1 MTFFTKLNSI
11 MFKIFQIMDKINKFL
26 IQMAGDNLPQENR
39 KKQKPKKSKTKKQK
53 PKKSKTKKQK
63 KTIPKQEFHGGFDF
77 RGIGDRMLQK
87 NDRSIGGYGE

>member
-1 MTFFTKLNSI
+1 

-39 KKQKPKKSKTKKQK
+39 KKQKPKKSK

-77 RGIGDRMLQK
+77 KGIGDKMLNESDWRHK
-87 NDRSIGGYGE
+87 YEM

>member
-11 MFKIFQIMDKINKFL
+11 MFKIFQIMDKINKFS

-39 KKQKPKKSKTKKQK
+39 KKQKPKKSK
-53 PKKSKTKKQK
+53 PKKSKPKKQK

-77 RGIGDRMLQK
+77 KGIGDRMLQK
-87 NDRSIGGYGE
+87 NDRSTGGYGEW

>member
-53 PKKSKTKKQK
+53 

-77 RGIGDRMLQK
+77 KGIGDRMLQE
-87 NDRSIGGYGE
+87 NDRSIGGYGK

>member
-1 MTFFTKLNSI
+1 
-11 MFKIFQIMDKINKFL
+11 MFKIFQIMDKINKFS

-39 KKQKPKKSKTKKQK
+39 KKQKPKKSK

-77 RGIGDRMLQK
+77 KGIGDKMLNESNWRHK
-87 NDRSIGGYGE
+87 YEM

>member
-11 MFKIFQIMDKINKFL
+11 MFKIFQIMDKINKFS

-39 KKQKPKKSKTKKQK
+39 KKQKPKKSKTKK
-53 PKKSKTKKQK
+53 SKTKKQK
-63 KTIPKQEFHGGFDF
+63 KTIPKQESHGGFDF
-77 RGIGDRMLQK
+77 KGIGDRMLQK

>member
-11 MFKIFQIMDKINKFL
+11 MFKIFQIMDKINKFS
-26 IQMAGDNLPQENR
+26 IQMARDNLPQENR
-39 KKQKPKKSKTKKQK
+39 KKQKPKKSK

-77 RGIGDRMLQK
+77 KGIGDRMLQK

>member
-11 MFKIFQIMDKINKFL
+11 MFKIFQIMDKINKFS

-39 KKQKPKKSKTKKQK
+39 KKQKPKKSK

-77 RGIGDRMLQK
+77 KGIGDRMLQK

>member
-39 KKQKPKKSKTKKQK
+39 KKQKPKKSK

-77 RGIGDRMLQK
+77 KGIGDRMLQK

>member
-11 MFKIFQIMDKINKFL
+11 MFKIFQIMDKINKFS

-53 PKKSKTKKQK
+53 TKKQK

-77 RGIGDRMLQK
+77 KGIGDRMLQK

>member
-1 MTFFTKLNSI
+1 

-77 RGIGDRMLQK
+77 KGIGDKMLNESDWRHK
-87 NDRSIGGYGE
+87 YGYE

>member
-1 MTFFTKLNSI
+1 
-11 MFKIFQIMDKINKFL
+11 MFKIFQIMDKINKFS

-39 KKQKPKKSKTKKQK
+39 KKQKPKKSK

-77 RGIGDRMLQK
+77 KGIGDRMLQK

>member
-1 MTFFTKLNSI
+1 

-39 KKQKPKKSKTKKQK
+39 KNQK

-63 KTIPKQEFHGGFDF
+63 KTIPKQEFNGGFDF
-77 RGIGDRMLQK
+77 KGIGDRMLQK
-87 NDRSIGGYGE
+87 NDRSTGGYGE

>member
-1 MTFFTKLNSI
+1 MTFFTKFNSI
-11 MFKIFQIMDKINKFL
+11 MFKIFQIMDKINKFS

-39 KKQKPKKSKTKKQK
+39 KKQK

-77 RGIGDRMLQK
+77 KGIGDRMLQK

>member
-1 MTFFTKLNSI
+1 MTFFTKFNSI

-39 KKQKPKKSKTKKQK
+39 KKQKPKKSK

-77 RGIGDRMLQK
+77 KGIGDKMLNESDWRHK
-87 NDRSIGGYGE
+87 YGYE

>member
-1 MTFFTKLNSI
+1 MTFFTKFNSI
-11 MFKIFQIMDKINKFL
+11 MFKIFQIMDKINKFS

-39 KKQKPKKSKTKKQK
+39 KKQKPKKQKQ
-53 PKKSKTKKQK
+53 KKSKTKKQK

-77 RGIGDRMLQK
+77 KGIGDRMLQK

>member
-1 MTFFTKLNSI
+1 MTFFTKFNSI

-39 KKQKPKKSKTKKQK
+39 KKQKPKKSK

-77 RGIGDRMLQK
+77 KGIGDRMLQK

>member
-11 MFKIFQIMDKINKFL
+11 MFKIFQIMDKINKFS

-53 PKKSKTKKQK
+53 TKKQK
-63 KTIPKQEFHGGFDF
+63 KTIPKQEFLGGFDF
-77 RGIGDRMLQK
+77 KGIGDKMLQK
-87 NDRSIGGYGE
+87 NDRSTGGYGE